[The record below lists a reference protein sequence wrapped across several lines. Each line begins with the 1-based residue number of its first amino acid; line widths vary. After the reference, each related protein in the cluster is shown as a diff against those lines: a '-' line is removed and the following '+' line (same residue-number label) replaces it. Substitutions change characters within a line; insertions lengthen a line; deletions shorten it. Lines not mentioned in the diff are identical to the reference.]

1 MEADATRARVHTE
14 ITRAPLSTDA
24 AHGFACDPRAGAV
37 VVFSGTVRNHA
48 EGREVAGLTYE
59 AYEEQAGAHLA
70 ALADDLVGRWPSL
83 HAVWMVHRLGVLAI
97 GEPSVVVAVSADHR
111 ADAFTAARHGIDTLK
126 ETVPIWKQEHWSD
139 GGTHW
144 PGTD

>member
-1 MEADATRARVHTE
+1 MSARVHTA
-14 ITRAPLSTDA
+14 ITREPLSADA
-24 AHGFACDPRAGAV
+24 AHSFACDPRAGAV
-37 VVFSGTVRNHA
+37 VVFSGVVRNHA

-59 AYEEQAGAHLA
+59 AYEEQAGTHLA
-70 ALADDLVGRWPSL
+70 SLADEVVERWPSVR
-83 HAVWMVHRLGVLAI
+83 AVWMVHRLGSLAV

-111 ADAFTAARHGIDTLK
+111 GEAFAAARHGIDTLK
-126 ETVPIWKQEHWSD
+126 GTVPIWKQEHWAD

>member
-1 MEADATRARVHTE
+1 MSARVHTA
-14 ITRAPLSTDA
+14 ITHEPLSADA
-24 AHGFACDPRAGAV
+24 AHGFASDPRAGAV

-48 EGREVAGLTYE
+48 EGRDVAGLTYE
-59 AYEEQAGAHLA
+59 AYEEQACSHLA
-70 ALADDLVGRWPSL
+70 ALARDVADRWPSVR
-83 HAVWMVHRLGVLAI
+83 AVWMVHRLGALAI

-111 ADAFTAARHGIDTLK
+111 GEAFAAARHGIDTLK
-126 ETVPIWKQEHWSD
+126 ETVPIWKQEHWAD